1 MAGGCRLHRR
11 VGQFKVD
18 DPGHYYS
25 VANTRPFSAPDALR
39 YARLSPGSFGFAEPS
54 PG

>member
-1 MAGGCRLHRR
+1 VAGGCRLHRR

-25 VANTRPFSAPDALR
+25 VANRL
-39 YARLSPGSFGFAEPS
+39 ARII
-54 PG
+54 